1 MKRKIYWTTLL
12 IVSILVGWAVFF
24 HYYPVEEI
32 VSDIG
37 VQNTYLATFLLA
49 AIGGFSSVT
58 GTSLYAALVA
68 LSKGGMSP
76 LVLGVIAGWGLFLS
90 DTLFYFIASKV
101 RRMISGATDKWE
113 RLFRNMWK
121 WIYRTPSWMV
131 YGGIF
136 LYVAFIPV
144 PNDIL
149 LAVLALSKYSYR
161 QFAPFIFLGDLTVA
175 VLLTTFG
182 GSLSVM

>member
-1 MKRKIYWTTLL
+1 MKKKIYWTMLL
-12 IVSILVGWAVFF
+12 IVSILVGWALFF

-49 AIGGFSSVT
+49 SIGGFSSVT
-58 GTSLYAALVA
+58 GTSLYAALIA
-68 LSKGGMSP
+68 LSRGGMNP
-76 LVLGVIAGWGLFLS
+76 LVLGIIAGLGLFLS
-90 DTLFYFIASKV
+90 DTLFYFIISKV
-101 RRMISGATDKWE
+101 RRMISISTDRWE

-121 WIYRTPSWMV
+121 WIYRTPPWIV

-136 LYVAFIPV
+136 LYTAFVPI

-149 LAVLALSKYSYR
+149 LAVLALSRYSYR
-161 QFAPFIFLGDLTVA
+161 QFAPYVFLGDLA
-175 VLLTTFG
+175 ISMLLTTFG
-182 GSLSVM
+182 GSFSPM